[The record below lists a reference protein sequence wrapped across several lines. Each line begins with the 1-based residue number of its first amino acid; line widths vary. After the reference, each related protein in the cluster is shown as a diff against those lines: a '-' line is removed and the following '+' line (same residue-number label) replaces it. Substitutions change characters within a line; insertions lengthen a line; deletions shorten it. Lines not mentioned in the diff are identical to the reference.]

1 MTMNALP
8 RLNGGES
15 TEKEGTLDTGCT
27 HPVTTIAVVEDLKL
41 EIEPLGE
48 ISEIIQADR
57 QSLKLLKSDNL
68 NGRRMIDCA
77 VIDGG
82 RSRETLISID
92 YLKK

>member
-1 MTMNALP
+1 MDRANKLCESIAQAFCRRAKAAKSGDNASMTMNVWP

-15 TEKEGTLDTGCT
+15 TETEGTLDTGCT

-57 QSLKLLKSDNL
+57 QSLKL
-68 NGRRMIDCA
+68 
-77 VIDGG
+77 
-82 RSRETLISID
+82 
-92 YLKK
+92 

>member
-1 MTMNALP
+1 MF
-8 RLNGGES
+8 
-15 TEKEGTLDTGCT
+15 DTGCT
-27 HPVTTIAVVEDLKL
+27 HPVTTTAVVEDLKL
-41 EIEPLGE
+41 EIEPLRE